1 MRDVLAVGIP
11 IELAWPDELPEILA
25 LLEEC
30 GLPPDGLGDHLSS
43 TIVARREGRVVGSA
57 ALELFE
63 RTALLRS
70 VAVRRDLRGAGLGG
84 RLTAAALNLALELGV
99 EEAYLLTETADSFFP
114 RFGFR
119 WVPRSE
125 VPEDVRRSVEFIS
138 ACPAG
143 ARAMALR
150 LRAG

>member
-1 MRDVLAVGIP
+1 MRDVIAASIP
-11 IELAWPDELPEILA
+11 IEPARPDELPEILT

-30 GLPPDGLGDHLSS
+30 GLPQDGLRDHLSS
-43 TIVARREGRVVGSA
+43 TLVARREGGIVGSA
-57 ALELFE
+57 ALEIYG

-70 VAVRRDLRGAGLGG
+70 VAVRRDLRGAGIGG
-84 RLTAAALNLALELGV
+84 RLTAAALNLALDLGV

-119 WVPRSE
+119 RIPRSE
-125 VPEDVRRSVEFIS
+125 VPEDVRRSAEFVS

-143 ARAMALR
+143 ARALALK
-150 LRAG
+150 LRTG

>member
-1 MRDVLAVGIP
+1 MRGLLAASIP
-11 IELAWPDELPEILA
+11 IEPARPGELPEILA

-43 TIVARREGRVVGSA
+43 TLVARWKGRVVGSA
-57 ALELFE
+57 ALELYE

-70 VAVRRDLRGAGLGG
+70 IAVRRDLRGAGLGG
-84 RLTAAALNLALELGV
+84 RLTAVTLNLALELGV
-99 EEAYLLTETADSFFP
+99 EEAYLLTETASSFFP

-119 WVPRSE
+119 RIPRSK
-125 VPEDVRRSVEFIS
+125 VPEDVRRSVEFVS

-143 ARAMALR
+143 ARAMALT